1 MHFKWKAQLLHPQ
14 HSDSQYK
21 GGWMLLPSW
30 RLAQRYLHVSW
41 SWGLA
46 GSCAKRGELRWSDI
60 FVVSF
65 FTTLHGWHSRH
76 WSSPLYSCVAT
87 RGIGE
92 VWSRCDGDTAY
103 VSVRINASCI
113 CCPRAPGHSNV
124 TLRSPALIQP
134 VFGKHYYAWLIKE
147 THWVGSAWV
156 ETTTIPDAEHIGW
169 QCCG

>member
-1 MHFKWKAQLLHPQ
+1 MAILLYISPWGQ
-14 HSDSQYK
+14 NLSLSKVFSVFILAGNYCRATSFSLCTISLIFNRGVCISNERPNCFIHSDSQYK

-30 RLAQRYLHVSW
+30 HLAQRYLHVSW

-76 WSSPLYSCVAT
+76 WQWSSPLYSCVAT

-92 VWSRCDGDTAY
+92 VWSQCDGDTA
-103 VSVRINASCI
+103 
-113 CCPRAPGHSNV
+113 
-124 TLRSPALIQP
+124 
-134 VFGKHYYAWLIKE
+134 
-147 THWVGSAWV
+147 
-156 ETTTIPDAEHIGW
+156 
-169 QCCG
+169 